1 MTDLVAQERKFVAYS
16 RLKKAEKFNFSLN
29 LVPIKS
35 VLLLPFFLKDPVEIL
50 VKTKP
55 KAIFDPCSLSGHSSS
70 QEKERIQKGKDTK
83 SET

>member
-35 VLLLPFFLKDPVEIL
+35 VLLLPFFLKDPVGEDQY
-50 VKTKP
+50 T
-55 KAIFDPCSLSGHSSS
+55 G
-70 QEKERIQKGKDTK
+70 EKLREQ
-83 SET
+83 SYP